1 MSTSEPEAEAL
12 PPGTVIAGKYEVGE
26 VLGAGGMGRVY
37 RAMQTSLGTEV
48 CIKTLHSGATAD
60 PQFAARFEREA
71 KSTSQLRHPH
81 IVSVFDYGQH
91 VDGSSYLVMELV
103 SGLPLSK
110 VARKKPMPQERA
122 VDILSQVCD
131 GLEFAHERGVIH
143 RDLKPPNIM
152 ISEVGGRDF
161 VKILD
166 FGSAF
171 TVEDGEAE
179 RLTRQGMVLGTPAYM
194 APEYILGRGTD
205 ARVDVYAVGILLYVL
220 LTGGPPFRGATQA
233 VFAQQVS
240 VSPERPRLRNPTAG
254 ISPAIEAVVMKA
266 LVKDPAR
273 RYASAAELKQAM
285 QEALAAGH
293 AEVEYEAD
301 TSGAIGVEVA
311 RDERPVIVLTIETDG
326 EVDGELTQAVATAAR
341 GAGGVVSGDE
351 DKLRV
356 IFALDREV
364 PEAAAEAMRFASRF
378 QLQGRRLRFGIRDAQ
393 ASVKGRFGVAGFE
406 YEVFGKGADTADLL
420 ATHAPD
426 HRVLICGP
434 VARHVPLDLR
444 LAPVPAPT
452 GVHEPVFDLED
463 PLGTSVEN
471 QLPFVGRAAEQRR
484 LLELAVG
491 ASEGRVLV
499 LTGGEGMGKSR
510 LLRDIVPQASHL
522 DVLWSVVPAHGE
534 MGPAHPTSAL
544 SALGWSSG
552 GTSTGST
559 TERFVVALMVGE
571 ETGAHEA
578 LSGERRQLR
587 LVSAAMD
594 GVIRRAAH
602 GPVVVVLDQ
611 LHLADE
617 TALTL
622 ASRLAE
628 MAPELGISLVLAT
641 RRLEDLPFDLPKHA
655 ETLQLGPLG
664 RDATLALCKSTLP
677 DLPDESLAELVDAS
691 HGIPLLLEELLR
703 LASEEGA
710 RVLSRLAGRGPED
723 VAAQLFRRRLSQL
736 SEPARSLLE
745 AAAVLG
751 GRPRQQEAEELS
763 KLGAGAAEAL
773 AELGRAALVSRTALG
788 RLELRLPGLGRRVR
802 ELLDLEQKRLLHHR
816 ASQMLES
823 LGPARMA
830 EVGEHRL
837 EAGDLVG
844 AFEALSTAGRAA
856 WADGETAKASRCLTR
871 ALLAGS
877 RLGDGLP
884 AERAKLAR
892 DLGRLEQERGELGR
906 AEKVLRDAFPLAR
919 AASDGEL
926 AADLLR
932 RHGKV
937 LTLQGD
943 FQDGH
948 GEVQAAYRFAADREL
963 PNLAAAALCDLAE
976 IGQKRGDKALAREAL
991 DRGVAML
998 EGRETPE
1005 ASAVRIRL
1013 YNRLGRLELEE
1024 GNMAGA
1030 IAVFTQALSLA
1041 ERMEDRYQ
1049 EAGLLGN
1056 LGGAYARRGAM
1067 DRALHFTERAQRAS
1081 DALGD
1086 QIGYARQ
1093 SFNLAILHLGLKH
1106 KERAEG
1112 LLRTSYHAARSAGWR
1127 EGLAM
1132 STAALSKLGAHA

>member
-12 PPGTVIAGKYEVGE
+12 PPGTVIAGKYEVGD

-37 RAMQTSLGTEV
+37 RATQIALGTEV

-91 VDGSSYLVMELV
+91 IDGSSYLVMELV
-103 SGLPLSK
+103 SGDPLSK
-110 VARKKPMPQERA
+110 VASKKPMPQERA

-131 GLEFAHERGVIH
+131 ALEFAHERGVVH

-161 VKILD
+161 VKVLD

-171 TVEDGEAE
+171 TVDGDDAQ

-240 VSPERPRLRNPTAG
+240 VSPERPRLRNPAAG
-254 ISPAIEAVVMKA
+254 ISPAVEAVVMKA

-273 RYASAAELKQAM
+273 RYASALELKKAM
-285 QEALAAGH
+285 REALAAGNV
-293 AEVEYEAD
+293 AVSYDAD
-301 TSGAIGVEVA
+301 SAGAVGIEVA
-311 RDERPVIVLTIETDG
+311 RDERPVIVLTLETDS
-326 EVDGELTQAVATAAR
+326 EIDGELTQAVATAAR
-341 GAGGVVSGDE
+341 GSGGVVSGGE
-351 DKLRV
+351 GKLRI

-364 PEAAAEAMRFASRF
+364 PEAAAEAMRFAARF
-378 QLQGRRLRFGIRDAQ
+378 RLPGRRLRFGMRDAQ
-393 ASVKGRFGVAGFE
+393 ASVKGRFGVSGFE
-406 YEVFGKGADTADLL
+406 YEVFGAGAETADLL
-420 ATHAPD
+420 AENAPD
-426 HRVLICGP
+426 HRVLISGP

-444 LAPVPAPT
+444 LAPVPAPR
-452 GVHEPVFDLED
+452 GVHEPVFNLED
-463 PLGTSVEN
+463 PLGSSDETR
-471 QLPFVGRAAEQRR
+471 LPFVGRAAEQRR

-510 LLRDIVPQASHL
+510 LLREIVPQASHL

-552 GTSTGST
+552 GTATGST
-559 TERFVVALMVGE
+559 TERFVVALMIGE
-571 ETGAHEA
+571 ETGAHDQ

-587 LVSAAMD
+587 LISAAMD
-594 GVIRRAAH
+594 GVIRRATH
-602 GPVVVVLDQ
+602 GPVVIVLDE

-628 MAPELGISLVLAT
+628 MAPELGISLVMAT
-641 RRLEDLPFDLPKHA
+641 RRTEDLPFELPKHA
-655 ETLQLGPLG
+655 EVIRLGPLE
-664 RDATLALCKSTLP
+664 RDASISLSRATLP
-677 DLPDESLAELVDAS
+677 DLDDDGLALIADAS

-703 LASEEGA
+703 LAGELGA
-710 RVLSRLAGRGPED
+710 GVLSRLAGRGPED

-736 SEPARSLLE
+736 SPQARALLE

-751 GRPRQQEAEELS
+751 GRPRQQEAVDLS
-763 KLGAGAAEAL
+763 GLGENATPAL
-773 AELGRAALVSRTALG
+773 TELGRAALVSRTALG

-816 ASQMLES
+816 ASQMLEA
-823 LGPARMA
+823 LGAARMA

-837 EAGDLVG
+837 EAGDLAG

-856 WADGETAKASRCLTR
+856 WADGETAKAAHCLAR

-884 AERAKLAR
+884 AERAILAR
-892 DLGRLEQERGELGR
+892 DLGRLEQERGELGN
-906 AEKVLRDAFPLAR
+906 AERVLRDAFPLAR
-919 AASDGEL
+919 AAADGEL

-932 RHGKV
+932 RHGRV

-943 FQDGH
+943 YQDGN
-948 GEVQAAYRFAADREL
+948 GEVQAAYHFATERQL

-976 IGQKRGDKALAREAL
+976 IGQQQGDKENARAAL
-991 DRGVAML
+991 DRGVALL

-1005 ASAVRIRL
+1005 ASSVRIRL

-1041 ERMEDRYQ
+1041 ERLEDRYQ

-1093 SFNLAILHLGLKH
+1093 SFNLALLHLGLKH
-1106 KERAEG
+1106 KDRAEG
-1112 LLRTSYHAARSAGWR
+1112 LLRTSYNAARSAGWR

-1132 STAALSKLGAHA
+1132 STAALGKLGARL